1 MFSCRLST
9 VLHKRNHIYQGLIT
23 TIIKMVPFKV
33 LVFGRIQC
41 LANDIKCWDHVYC
54 YFKRKMLR
62 NRFRLCFI
70 YSYGKVKAE
79 VHFIKEHIF
88 AEKFKSYKTYRSGI
102 HNELKDPIHPAFYLL
117 QAGFGH
123 GGSDLMISELPL
135 TPSVSQEACSIPLS
149 PDPFLILFLIF
160 PFPVFKK
167 L

>member
-1 MFSCRLST
+1 
-9 VLHKRNHIYQGLIT
+9 
-23 TIIKMVPFKV
+23 
-33 LVFGRIQC
+33 
-41 LANDIKCWDHVYC
+41 
-54 YFKRKMLR
+54 MLR

-123 GGSDLMISELPL
+123 GGSDLMTSELPL